1 MVAQVKPETRSNSMA
16 EELKLGKALAAK
28 ILVVQKAVSNIPKRG
43 KNEFHHYDYVM
54 AADAVEA
61 IGKAC
66 NEAGLVVLPL
76 KCYPPEPVALNP
88 GQDTKQRVV
97 NVTIDY
103 LVADPSS
110 GEQIVVPWTGQ
121 GADALDKGPYKA
133 MTGNLKYFLMQFFM
147 VAGGYLD
154 AELPDDRE
162 APKGQQRGGQQ
173 RQPQGQPQQTAP
185 DAAPASKGIASA
197 SKIKYISDLMQS
209 EWIPGK
215 VRTSVANWLETHK
228 AKKDWPD
235 DGASKII
242 DQLKKFWPIPAKDT
256 TSVVTDKQ
264 VAFIESLVKSS
275 DIPKGL
281 ATKVTESI
289 ANHRN
294 KADWKMSREHASAMI
309 EACQWCITEADRA
322 KKAAAKTP
330 PEAKSEQEQAAEY
343 DRIQD
348 LLAQIDKEWPLH
360 SFPGGEIQ
368 MASLQAWR
376 DSGSWTVA
384 QCEAWL
390 SDIKGWPPAKA
401 GK

>member
-1 MVAQVKPETRSNSMA
+1 MA
-16 EELKLGKALAAK
+16 EEQRLGKALAAK
-28 ILVVQKAVSNIPKRG
+28 ILVVQKAVANIPKRG

-66 NEAGLVVLPL
+66 NNANLVVLPL
-76 KCYPPEPVALNP
+76 KCYPPEPVTLNP

-103 LVADPSS
+103 LVADPAS

-133 MTGNLKYFLMQFFM
+133 MTGNLKYFLMQFFL

-154 AELPDDRE
+154 AELPGDDD
-162 APKGQQRGGQQ
+162 APKGQQRGGRQSGGQQ
-173 RQPQGQPQQTAP
+173 RQQQGKPEQQSAP

-215 VRTSVANWLETHK
+215 VRTTVANWLENHK

-242 DQLKKFWPIPAKDT
+242 DQLKKFWPVAPKNAN
-256 TSVVTDKQ
+256 SVVTDKQ
-264 VAFIESLVKSS
+264 LAIIENLVKSS

-281 ATKVTESI
+281 STKVTESI

-294 KADWKMSREHASAMI
+294 QADWKMSKEHASAMI
-309 EACQWCITEADRA
+309 EACQGCIAEADRA

-330 PEAKSEQEQAAEY
+330 AEAKSEQEQAAEY

-390 SDIKGWPPAKA
+390 ADIKGWPPAKVT
-401 GK
+401 K